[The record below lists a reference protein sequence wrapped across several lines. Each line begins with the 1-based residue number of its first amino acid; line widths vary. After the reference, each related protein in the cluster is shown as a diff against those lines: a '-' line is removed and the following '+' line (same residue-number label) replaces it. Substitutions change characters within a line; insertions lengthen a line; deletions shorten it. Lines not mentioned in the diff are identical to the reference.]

1 MTGPLFSFSGEK
13 KAKAIDDARHT
24 HARSHTISTSLYR
37 CGRCRRLSKTFV
49 RPTFW
54 RFLVWGRRKMFK
66 TNDVRQAAALVK
78 SIDGQTSYSIWLDRW
93 PPGGLLCSLPQQRE
107 MCVYIHW
114 LTVAPVCVCVWAP
127 PDQVDLYSPCRRLGK
142 KNKTKQTFSNWISD
156 ADALLPYRNFG
167 NKILGRF
174 FHSSALLYSKVMEQL
189 IGLGVSS
196 ASLSFFYYRITF
208 LTRTHFFSQRPRL
221 DIKVEGLP
229 FLLYR

>member
-1 MTGPLFSFSGEK
+1 MLEPLLIEKKKKTWPADVGRGLSQWKGELLFGGNNSSRSSQSTNVVWPSIQLGIWWQSDCGRTSYMTGPLFSFSGERK

-114 LTVAPVCVCVWAP
+114 LTVAPVCVCERH
-127 PDQVDLYSPCRRLGK
+127 QIKLTYTRLVG
-142 KNKTKQTFSNWISD
+142 
-156 ADALLPYRNFG
+156 G
-167 NKILGRF
+167 
-174 FHSSALLYSKVMEQL
+174 
-189 IGLGVSS
+189 
-196 ASLSFFYYRITF
+196 
-208 LTRTHFFSQRPRL
+208 
-221 DIKVEGLP
+221 
-229 FLLYR
+229 